1 MANNY
6 LLPGAENISGQV
18 QGPVKNKNQQQQAA
32 ATDTE
37 NYRIDTGTDVGGQR
51 EANTTHQVG
60 ISKSLLDSL
69 NPGNARFSSGIS
81 SATAHTRQVNP
92 NELASHQLDKILA
105 QDSPLRR
112 RAIQQGI
119 DQAASRGLVNSSIAG
134 GNAFGALVDRA
145 TPLATFD
152 ASAYGTAARDNQSAQ
167 NQIGMFNAGA
177 RNERGNII
185 TQGEIGNMADIR
197 KAMFNIE
204 DREDRQMSD
213 RENMEFE
220 AEFKR
225 VMQLDDQAF
234 KQSLA
239 DMDNEMKKYG
249 IDKQARES
257 RLNTL
262 ANLYASERS
271 ADAQVY
277 ASIGQNPKL
286 KSGDMNYAYQN
297 YKNSRTYPNF
307 ITYLQN
313 MPDMPDIWDQ

>member
-1 MANNY
+1 MATSY
-6 LLPGAENISGQV
+6 DDSAVIAEAKKRQKAQSVPGNA
-18 QGPVKNKNQQQQAA
+18 
-32 ATDTE
+32 D
-37 NYRIDTGTDVGGQR
+37 YRIDTSTDAGGPA
-51 EANTTHQVG
+51 EASTSHRVG
-60 ISKSLLDSL
+60 ISKGLLDSL
-69 NPGNARFSSGIS
+69 NPGTSKYSQGV
-81 SATAHTRQVNP
+81 ATTQATQRQVSP
-92 NELASHQLDKILA
+92 NELSSYQLDQILGH
-105 QDSPLRR
+105 DSPLRA
-112 RAIQQGI
+112 RAMQSGI
-119 DQAASRGLVNSSIAG
+119 DQAASRGLVNSSIAA

-225 VMQLDDQAF
+225 MMQLDDQAF

-286 KSGDMNYAYQN
+286 KAGDMNYAYQN